1 MEKRCVH
8 EMERTAERVY
18 LYTQKKKFF
27 FSSSISSFSSLSC
40 MVLIGLVK
48 CQFHGRNGKLERNP
62 TWDLIHWTWT
72 QNMYL
77 STIKIINLILK
88 IRKNETK

>member
-1 MEKRCVH
+1 
-8 EMERTAERVY
+8 
-18 LYTQKKKFF
+18 
-27 FSSSISSFSSLSC
+27 

-48 CQFHGRNGKLERNP
+48 CQFHDRNGKLERNP

-88 IRKNETK
+88 IRKNELKLINESKQKTKAEFRD